1 MKIHKGMVNARVL
14 TQVVKHYQHSVRQ
27 SPNATATT
35 PAIGAPRALD
45 VRAGNAVVV
54 RYNEARTVKR
64 LKSGI
69 RRISYK

>member
-14 TQVVKHYQHSVRQ
+14 TQVTKHYQHSVRQ

-35 PAIGAPRALD
+35 PAIGAPREGYSLSNPITIIQNPGRK
-45 VRAGNAVVV
+45 VRV
-54 RYNEARTVKR
+54 

-69 RRISYK
+69 RRVSYK